1 MDRRVK
7 ELRHKE
13 NGPISRSHQGTH
25 RTLPDHPPGSSHCQQ
40 IIYKIVEKSLTHRK
54 YTKLK
59 RLGDDRPSAPS
70 SHRLKSMVTQ
80 LANLNRTSRTS
91 SKIVQ
96 VPYVERIRQI
106 EVETEKVVQLTND
119 QESVR

>member
-1 MDRRVK
+1 M
-7 ELRHKE
+7 
-13 NGPISRSHQGTH
+13 
-25 RTLPDHPPGSSHCQQ
+25 
-40 IIYKIVEKSLTHRK
+40 
-54 YTKLK
+54 
-59 RLGDDRPSAPS
+59 A
-70 SHRLKSMVTQ
+70 TQ

-96 VPYVERIRQI
+96 VPYMERIRQI